1 MRNLFRKNKNEKV
14 KDGVKVEIFKDWS
27 EMEKE
32 QLRKELKKQKTEDLR
47 NLLKE
52 VRDGMLIGLAAVLIG
67 LIVNELL
74 SRD

>member
-1 MRNLFRKNKNEKV
+1 MRNIFKKQNNKDEA
-14 KDGVKVEIFKDWS
+14 KVEVFKDWN

-32 QLRKELKKQKTEDLR
+32 QLRKELKKQKTEDLK

-52 VRDGMLIGLAAVLIG
+52 IRDCMLIGLSAALIG

-74 SRD
+74 KRD

>member
-1 MRNLFRKNKNEKV
+1 MRNIFKKQNNKEEQEFKA
-14 KDGVKVEIFKDWS
+14 EIFKDWS

-32 QLRKELKKQKTEDLR
+32 QLRREIKKQKTEDLR

-52 VRDGMLIGLAAVLIG
+52 VRDCMLIGLAAVLIG

-74 SRD
+74 NRD

>member
-1 MRNLFRKNKNEKV
+1 MRNIFKKQNNKEERV
-14 KDGVKVEIFKDWS
+14 VRVFKDWN

-32 QLRKELKKQKTEDLR
+32 QLRKELKKQKTEDLK

-52 VRDGMLIGLAAVLIG
+52 VRDCMLIGLAAALIG

>member
-1 MRNLFRKNKNEKV
+1 MRNIFKKQNNKEERV
-14 KDGVKVEIFKDWS
+14 VRVFKDWN

-32 QLRKELKKQKTEDLR
+32 QLRKELKKQKTEDLK

-52 VRDGMLIGLAAVLIG
+52 VRDCMLIGLSAALIG

>member
-1 MRNLFRKNKNEKV
+1 MRNIFKKQNNKDEA
-14 KDGVKVEIFKDWS
+14 KVEVFKDWN

-32 QLRKELKKQKTEDLR
+32 QLRREIKKQKTEDLM
-47 NLLKE
+47 LILKGI
-52 VRDGMLIGLAAVLIG
+52 RDGMLIGLAAALIG

>member
-1 MRNLFRKNKNEKV
+1 MRNIFKKQNNKEEA
-14 KDGVKVEIFKDWS
+14 KVEVFKDWN

-32 QLRKELKKQKTEDLR
+32 QLRREIKKQKTEDLM
-47 NLLKE
+47 LILKGI
-52 VRDGMLIGLAAVLIG
+52 RDGMLTGLAAILIG

>member
-1 MRNLFRKNKNEKV
+1 MRNIFKKQNNKEEEQEFN
-14 KDGVKVEIFKDWS
+14 VEIFKDWS

-32 QLRKELKKQKTEDLR
+32 QLRREIKKQKTEDLR

-52 VRDGMLIGLAAVLIG
+52 VRDCMLIGLAAALIG

>member
-1 MRNLFRKNKNEKV
+1 MRNIFKKQNNKDEA
-14 KDGVKVEIFKDWS
+14 KVEVFKDWN

-32 QLRKELKKQKTEDLR
+32 QLRREIKKQKTEDLK

-52 VRDGMLIGLAAVLIG
+52 VRDCMLIGLSAALIG